1 MARPVTIIDVE
12 LQDNT
17 SERLPCAIVLDG
29 SSSMHGRPI
38 EELNA
43 GLKVLED
50 ELKADATASQR
61 VQILLI
67 RLGDDDSVEV
77 VTDWTDAMTFSAPTI
92 EANGTTPLGAA
103 VRLALHKLEEQK
115 ANYRTNAIPYKR
127 PWLFVLTDGVPTDP
141 DWEGAAVACKAAEA
155 NNQLSFFG
163 IGVGGADMGV
173 LSRFS
178 ARPPMRLQGIRFKE
192 LFVWLSRSA
201 SSASK
206 AAQGSTTQLASP
218 ASWAEVAT

>member
-1 MARPVTIIDVE
+1 MSKAVTIIDVE

-29 SSSMHGRPI
+29 STSMAGAPI
-38 EELNA
+38 DELNA
-43 GLKVLED
+43 GLKVLEA
-50 ELKADATASQR
+50 ELKGDATASQR
-61 VQILLI
+61 VQLLLI
-67 RLGDDDSVEV
+67 RLGDNDSAEV
-77 VTDWTDAMTFSAPTI
+77 RTDWTDAMTFSAPTI

-103 VRLALHKLEEQK
+103 VRLAMHKLEEQK
-115 ANYRTNAIPYKR
+115 AKYRANGIPYKR
-127 PWLFVLTDGVPTDP
+127 PWLFVLTDGIPTDA
-141 DWEGAAVACKAAEA
+141 DWEGAAAACKAAEA

-163 IGVGGADMGV
+163 IGVGAADMAV

-206 AAQGSTTQLASP
+206 AAQGGTTQLASP